1 MSAAS
6 IRELEPHRG
15 LRAAQ
20 LSRRCSTSATG
31 SSRRGDGAL
40 MMVAIAVPAC
50 WLRPR
55 RGDGAPRIDAIA
67 EPSFFL
73 ASLRPMLERWPINCR
88 P

>member
-1 MSAAS
+1 
-6 IRELEPHRG
+6 
-15 LRAAQ
+15 
-20 LSRRCSTSATG
+20 
-31 SSRRGDGAL
+31 